1 MFVADLR
8 LLCVGSEGN
17 IYDSGFHGTYIY
29 YIGGFA
35 CIYSIYAVFFWV
47 VFILQ
52 NAQKTGGLPVL
63 YWLK

>member
-1 MFVADLR
+1 MFIVDLR

-17 IYDSGFHGTYIY
+17 IYDSGFHGTCIY

-35 CIYSIYAVFFWV
+35 CIYSIYALIFRV
-47 VFILQ
+47 VFILH
-52 NAQKTGGLPVL
+52 NAQKTGVLTIL